1 MSQDSAQSTEASTAP
16 PQTGD
21 SLPGFGFAVS
31 AYLLWGFLPLY
42 LDAVSHMPVTEVL
55 AHRIIWSVPVAGL
68 VLVVLGRT
76 RDLRAALAQPRM
88 IGQAA
93 LTATAISLNWGVY
106 VWAISHDRA
115 LDAALGYYINP
126 LFSVAL
132 GAVVLGETLTRL
144 QWIAVALA
152 LSAVGVLTLAHGA
165 LPWVAVV
172 LMLSFAL
179 YAYLRKTL
187 PIGPNQGFLL
197 EVLLLSPLALIY
209 VIWLA
214 PQTHFLAGEA
224 RDTWLLLGCGVV
236 TAVPLILYA
245 NGAKRLRLSS
255 IGILQY
261 IAPTMIF
268 LIAVFHFGEPFDTA
282 RAIAFPM
289 IWAAL
294 VLYTVSMLRSQRASA
309 Q

>member
-1 MSQDSAQSTEASTAP
+1 MSGQARPEAANAG
-16 PQTGD
+16 GD
-21 SLPGFGFAVS
+21 SLPGFAFAVS
-31 AYLLWGFLPLY
+31 AYVLWGFLPLY
-42 LDAVSHMPVTEVL
+42 LDAVAHIPVLEVL
-55 AHRIIWSVPVAGL
+55 AHRIVWSVPVAGL

-76 RDLRAALAQPRM
+76 GDIRAALAQPRM

-93 LTATAISLNWGVY
+93 LTAAAISLNWGVY
-106 VWAISHDRA
+106 VWSIAHDRA

-132 GAVVLGETLTRL
+132 GAVLLGERLSRL
-144 QWIAVALA
+144 QWIAVGLA
-152 LSAVGVLTLAHGA
+152 LSAVGVLTVAHGA

-197 EVLLLSPLALIY
+197 EVLLLSPPALAY
-209 VIWLA
+209 MIWAA
-214 PQTHFLAGEA
+214 PEAHFLAGNP

-245 NGAKRLRLSS
+245 NGAKRLQLSS

-294 VLYTVSMLRSQRASA
+294 VLYTVSMLRPQRVSA